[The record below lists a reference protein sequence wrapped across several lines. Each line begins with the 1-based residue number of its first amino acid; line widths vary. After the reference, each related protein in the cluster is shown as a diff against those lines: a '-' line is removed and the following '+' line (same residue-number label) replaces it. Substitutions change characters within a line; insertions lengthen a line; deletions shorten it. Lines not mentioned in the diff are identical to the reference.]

1 MGLFSTIGTIGGAWV
16 GSMYGNPGLGASVGG
31 ALGGALE
38 GGDQASSGARTAAD
52 QQREAAAAARFRP
65 IGVTTG
71 FGTSKF
77 VRDAQGNLTEASYA
91 LTPEM
96 QAQQRQLMG
105 VSGGLLNQY
114 QQAQQGLQPIGQAGQ
129 GLIGLGQGYLATTP
143 QEQAAK
149 YMAEQQALLEP
160 SRQSALSSLQ
170 NQQFQ
175 QGRSG
180 LAVGGGGGLMA
191 TNPEMAAYYN
201 AIAQQNA
208 QLAAQS
214 TQGGMDYA
222 KFGAGLVG
230 TGGGLMGSMYDL
242 QSQAFS
248 PYKTALGGAQT
259 IEGLGQNAMDL
270 GINIGAQGQAGQSTA
285 AGLLA
290 NAARTEMPANQ
301 YSPWSGLLSGASSS
315 LGSMGSRQGM
325 ADWWNTQASSP
336 VSSEVSGL
344 GSSTWNPWSDYN
356 TGAGGWGS
364 YGE

>member
-1 MGLFSTIGTIGGAWV
+1 MGLFSTIGSVAGTYFGGPVGGAIGGAI
-16 GSMYGNPGLGASVGG
+16 
-31 ALGGALE
+31 GGALE
-38 GGDQASSGARTAAD
+38 GGGEASSGARMAAD
-52 QQREAAAAARFRP
+52 QQREAAAAAKFRP

-114 QQAQQGLQPIGQAGQ
+114 QQSQQGLQPIGQAGQ

-143 QEQAAK
+143 QEQAQK
-149 YMAEQQALLEP
+149 FMAEQQALLAP
-160 SRQSALSSLQ
+160 ARQSALSSLQ

-175 QGRSG
+175 QGRTG
-180 LAVGGGGGLMA
+180 LAIGGGNGMMA

-201 AIAQQNA
+201 AIAQQDA

-242 QSQAFS
+242 QSQALS

-285 AGLLA
+285 ASLLS

-301 YSPWSGLLSGASSS
+301 YSPWSGLLSGMSSS
-315 LGSMGSRQGM
+315 LGGMGSAQGM
-325 ADWWNTQASSP
+325 SNWWNTKASAP
-336 VSSEVSGL
+336 VSNEVSSL

-356 TGAGGWGS
+356 TGAGAWGS